1 MRMMGRIMIGKTGL
15 AAEQNG
21 FGALPIQRVSK
32 EEAVRI
38 LRKAYEG
45 GMDFFDTARGYTDS
59 EEKLAEAFSGM
70 WSRVILAT
78 KSPSKN
84 AEGFRKDL
92 ETSLRTLKTDHID
105 ICQFHNPAFCPRPGD
120 ESGLYDAALEAR
132 RQGKIRFIGIT
143 NHRLNVAMEAV
154 GSGLYDTLQFPF
166 SYLST
171 QKDIDL
177 VKACEKHSMGF
188 IAMKALSGGLITNSA
203 AASAWMGQ
211 FGNVIPIWGIQRERE
226 LDEFL
231 AHIHT
236 PPELTKELMALIEKD
251 RQELTGEFCRGCG
264 YCSPCPQGIVIHTCA
279 RASLLLRRAPAAMLM
294 SDDGRAMMKKVE
306 DCVDCG
312 QCIKKCPYG
321 LNPPALLKK
330 NYRDFQ
336 EVLAGKPL

>member
-1 MRMMGRIMIGKTGL
+1 MARIMIGKTGL
-15 AAEQNG
+15 TAEQNG
-21 FGALPIQRVSK
+21 FGALPIQRTSK

-70 WSRVILAT
+70 WNKVVLAT
-78 KSPSKN
+78 KTPSQT
-84 AEGFRKDL
+84 AEGFWKDL
-92 ETSLRTLKTDHID
+92 DTSLHTLKTDHID
-105 ICQFHNPAFCPRPGD
+105 IYQFHNPAFCPRPGD
-120 ESGLYDAALEAR
+120 ENGLYDAALEAK

-143 NHRLNVAMEAV
+143 NHRLNIAMEAV
-154 GSGLYDTLQFPF
+154 ESGLYDTLQFPF

-171 QKDIDL
+171 GKDIDL
-177 VKACEKHSMGF
+177 VKRCEERGVGF

-203 AASAWMGQ
+203 AASAWMAQ
-211 FGNVIPIWGIQRERE
+211 FQNVIPIWGIQRERE

-231 AHIHT
+231 SYIHT
-236 PPELTKELMALIEKD
+236 SPALTEELAAIIEKD
-251 RQELTGEFCRGCG
+251 RKELTGDFCRGCG
-264 YCSPCPQGIVIHTCA
+264 YCSPCPQGIVIHMCA
-279 RASLLLRRAPAAMLM
+279 RSALLLRRAPITMLM
-294 SDDGRAMMKKVE
+294 SDSGRAMMKKVE

-330 NYRDFQ
+330 NYQDFQ